1 MTYAELEGS
10 PKAVFDHPDQPGP
23 QPTKVEKR
31 DSLLFPFDQLCC
43 QYMCMMVKRKNI
55 KH

>member
-23 QPTKVEKR
+23 QPTKVEKKEIAFCF
-31 DSLLFPFDQLCC
+31 LLTSCAVNTC
-43 QYMCMMVKRKNI
+43 A
-55 KH
+55 